1 MDKWLKNKQS
11 LLRVSYYM
19 VGYQHGDPWLCPDRE
34 SLECLLHVSQLLL
47 PPTTSSRMV
56 LASGVT
62 AMSLSAESQHCDS
75 PGNLRRTQYLLELTC
90 FVYRLL
96 ILPLART
103 HTPTAITLYFF
114 TQPHRHSMNTV
125 MLPLIRAGG
134 DTNLVLV
141 DSRRHIVRSGFAK
154 QKDTHYT
161 EKLF

>member
-1 MDKWLKNKQS
+1 MWDCPKKKWIKSLKNKQS

-56 LASGVT
+56 LASVVT

-90 FVYRLL
+90 FVYSIL
-96 ILPLART
+96 ILPLAHT
-103 HTPTAITLYFF
+103 HQQPSWCISSRSLIFSRWTLSCCHWSELVV
-114 TQPHRHSMNTV
+114 T
-125 MLPLIRAGG
+125 LIW
-134 DTNLVLV
+134 
-141 DSRRHIVRSGFAK
+141 F
-154 QKDTHYT
+154 
-161 EKLF
+161 